1 MIVRVMMNRT
11 YRELKRLK
19 TFEGRFNYLKLKGM
33 VGEATFGWDR
43 YLNQQ
48 LYHSSE
54 WRTLR
59 DEIIIRDDGCDLGIS
74 GYEIH
79 DIVVVHHMNPLTLE
93 DIENGSFRVFDPDQL
108 ICVSHNTHM
117 AIHYG
122 DSSLLPKPLVE
133 RRPGDTTL
141 W

>member
-1 MIVRVMMNRT
+1 MMTKT

-19 TFEGRFNYLKLKGM
+19 TFEGRFNYLKLQGM

-48 LYHSSE
+48 LYHSTE

-59 DEIIIRDDGCDLGIS
+59 DEIIIRDDGCDLGIP

-79 DIVVVHHMNPLTLE
+79 GIVVVHHMNPLTLE

-122 DSSLLPKPLVE
+122 DSSLLPRQLIE

>member
-1 MIVRVMMNRT
+1 MMTKT

-19 TFEGRFNYLKLKGM
+19 TFEGRFNYLKLQGM

-48 LYHSSE
+48 LYHSTE

-59 DEIIIRDDGCDLGIS
+59 DEIIIRDDGCDLGIP

-79 DIVVVHHMNPLTLE
+79 GIVVVHHMNPLTLE
-93 DIENGSFRVFDPDQL
+93 DIENGSFRVFDHDQL

-122 DSSLLPKPLVE
+122 DSSLLPRQLIE

>member
-1 MIVRVMMNRT
+1 MNRT